1 MPAIPAA
8 RAGLNGATKG
18 AAATA
23 TFETSLGIT
32 LRTNLLSLLPKP
44 KFCRGEMLVIPP
56 RFDNCLLIC
65 DLDIAIIS
73 VKFIVRQAQNP
84 VIYDFI

>member
-1 MPAIPAA
+1 M
-8 RAGLNGATKG
+8 
-18 AAATA
+18 A

-32 LRTNLLSLLPKP
+32 LRANFLRELPKP
-44 KFCRGEMLVIPP
+44 KFCRGEILVIPP
-56 RFDNCLLIC
+56 LFCNCLLIC

-73 VKFIVRQAQNP
+73 IKFIVRQAQNP

>member
-18 AAATA
+18 AAIEA
-23 TFETSLGIT
+23 TFETSLGMIFLT
-32 LRTNLLSLLPKP
+32 ALLSLLPKP
-44 KFCRGEMLVIPP
+44 KFCLGERLVIPP

>member
-18 AAATA
+18 AAAVA
-23 TFETSLGIT
+23 TLDTSLGII
-32 LRTNLLSLLPKP
+32 LRANFLRELPKP
-44 KFCRGEMLVIPP
+44 KFCLGERLVIPP
-56 RFDNCLLIC
+56 RFDNCLRIC